1 MKVKRKNMSDV
12 SQVIP
17 DLCAVDDLQH
27 NHFFLK
33 LLYRLD
39 AKQITAADALAAL
52 NKRVIAKNQRF
63 PFSKSELITGLDERE
78 KIDFFELSAGKIL

>member
-12 SQVIP
+12 SQMTP

-27 NHFFLK
+27 NHFFLD

-52 NKRVIAKNQRF
+52 NKRVIVKNQRF
-63 PFSKSELITGLDERE
+63 PFSESELIAGLDERE
-78 KIDFFELSAGKIL
+78 KDRLF